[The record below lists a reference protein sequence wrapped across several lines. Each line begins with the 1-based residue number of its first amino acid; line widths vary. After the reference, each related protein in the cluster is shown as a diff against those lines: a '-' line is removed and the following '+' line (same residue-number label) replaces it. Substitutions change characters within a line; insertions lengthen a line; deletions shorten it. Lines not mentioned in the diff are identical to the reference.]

1 MTYMKFL
8 SKKLF
13 LLFLILNQS
22 LYAMTYGD
30 SKKTHPREVDT
41 YITGVIDGL
50 EFSQKL
56 LESSQMAFYCK
67 PKNLQLTMGNAKNF
81 IENTARDMR
90 IAGYIPEN
98 YELSFLIF
106 DGLKTT
112 FPCTQAMQ
120 EGVPQSQY

>member
-1 MTYMKFL
+1 MKFKL
-8 SKKLF
+8 RIVFFAVLIFINSSKA
-13 LLFLILNQS
+13 IS
-22 LYAMTYGD
+22 MTYGE

-112 FPCTQAMQ
+112 FPCNQAIQ

>member
-1 MTYMKFL
+1 MKT
-8 SKKLF
+8 KT
-13 LLFLILNQS
+13 LFLIFLFIFSTNS
-22 LYAMTYGD
+22 NSFTFGE

-112 FPCTQAMQ
+112 FPCNNENQ
-120 EGVPQSQY
+120 

>member
-1 MTYMKFL
+1 M
-8 SKKLF
+8 KKL
-13 LLFLILNQS
+13 LFAIIVLNIS
-22 LYAMTYGD
+22 MHSYAMTYGD

-81 IENTARDMR
+81 IENTARDMK

-98 YELSFLIF
+98 YDLSFLIF

-112 FPCTQAMQ
+112 FPCNQTMQ

>member
-1 MTYMKFL
+1 MHKILVVL
-8 SKKLF
+8 SS
-13 LLFLILNQS
+13 LLLVSQS
-22 LYAMTYGD
+22 VAMTYGD

-67 PKNLQLTMGNAKNF
+67 PKNFQLTMGNAKNF

-112 FPCTQAMQ
+112 FPCSQAMQ
-120 EGVPQSQY
+120 EGAPQSQY

>member
-1 MTYMKFL
+1 MKI
-8 SKKLF
+8 F
-13 LLFLILNQS
+13 LLGLLALLINS
-22 LYAMTYGD
+22 HSFSMTYGD

-112 FPCTQAMQ
+112 FPCNQAIQ
-120 EGVPQSQY
+120 EGAPQSQY